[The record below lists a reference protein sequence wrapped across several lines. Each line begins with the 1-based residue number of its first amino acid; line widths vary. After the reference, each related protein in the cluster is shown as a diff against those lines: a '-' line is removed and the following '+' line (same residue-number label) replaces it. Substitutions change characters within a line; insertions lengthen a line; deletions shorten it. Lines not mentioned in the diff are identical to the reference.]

1 MINKQG
7 IWFLTLFSLILVLSI
22 YYITMPDEMFISNN
36 DNVVDNTVKEKDE
49 VTKDVILE
57 KTDGSYIST
66 LKIELADKR
75 EETIRNLEET
85 MNTSDSSEEKNKA
98 YETIKMIDNYKSI
111 EDSITK
117 AIDKEYNFDSYVEV
131 ANDKVNIIV
140 EKDKHDVTLANDLMR
155 IAQNEFDSPM
165 NITVKFC

>member
-36 DNVVDNTVKEKDE
+36 DSIVDNTVKENDE

-75 EETIRNLEET
+75 EEIIRNLEET
-85 MNTSDSSEEKNKA
+85 MNTSDSSGEKNKA

-117 AIDKEYNFDSYVEV
+117 AINKEYNFDSYVEV
-131 ANDKVNIIV
+131 SNDKVSIVV
-140 EKDKHDVTLANDLMR
+140 EKDKHDVTLANELMR
-155 IAQNEFDSPM
+155 IAQNEFDSPIH
-165 NITVKFC
+165 ITVKFC